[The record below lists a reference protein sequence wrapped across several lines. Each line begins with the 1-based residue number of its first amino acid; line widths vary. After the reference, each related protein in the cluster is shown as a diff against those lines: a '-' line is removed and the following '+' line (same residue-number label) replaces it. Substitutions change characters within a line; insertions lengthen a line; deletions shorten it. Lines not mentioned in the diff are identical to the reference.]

1 MSMRSN
7 RLPGAC
13 CVALLWLPLHAFA
26 TLGGTATSVDADR
39 TALGTAD
46 SQSAATT
53 AFAASMAASAPSSSS
68 SSSSPAS
75 PPAPSSPTLPGA
87 TVQTLTLS
95 SGTVVRE
102 YVSTA
107 GVVFAVSWQGP
118 VLPQLKQL
126 LGPDNFT
133 QYAGAQAEHSGHG
146 FAGVNLPGL
155 VVNSGGHMGAFFGRA
170 WLPQSLPAG
179 ITAKDIQ

>member
-7 RLPGAC
+7 RWPGAC

-26 TLGGTATSVDADR
+26 TLGGNPASVDTDR
-39 TALGTAD
+39 TVLGTGGTTAVATAAFTA
-46 SQSAATT
+46 STASAAAPTSPSAAPT
-53 AFAASMAASAPSSSS
+53 A
-68 SSSSPAS
+68 
-75 PPAPSSPTLPGA
+75 SPTLPGA
-87 TVQTLTLS
+87 TVQTLTLP

-118 VLPQLKQL
+118 VLPPLKQL
-126 LGPDNFT
+126 LGTDNFT
-133 QYAGAQAEHSGHG
+133 QYTTAQSQGSGHG
-146 FAGVNLPGL
+146 FAGVDLPGL

-170 WLPQSLPAG
+170 WLPPSLPAG
-179 ITAKDIQ
+179 ISVKDIQ